1 LQNFFAELKR
11 RNVVRAAILYAVS
24 AWLLMQIVDVMF
36 PALHLP
42 EWTVTLIAALLTL
55 LFPLVLIFAWV
66 FEVTP
71 EGLKRTEG
79 VAPAPSATQHTSR
92 RMEGIILA
100 ALFLAL
106 GLLLYQLVTS
116 HREPAQPVDSAPP
129 VADGGPRTPADLKS
143 VAVLPFVNM
152 SNDPDNEFF
161 SDGISEELLDALVK
175 LAGLRVPSRT
185 SSFAFK
191 GKNVDVI
198 DIGRALNV
206 DHVVEGSVRK
216 SGNQVRVTAQLIDLR
231 TDSHLWS
238 QTYDRELDDIFAV
251 QDEIARGIAQALEI
265 QLGLGAGDH
274 LVTQSTSSMQAYEL
288 YLRAGQLWQLRRSEA
303 VSNAEA
309 ILLRAIELDP
319 DFAQA
324 WARLA
329 AVYMVTSSWSEAEL
343 AEKTARAE
351 MAARRAL
358 QLTPSLAQPRAVL
371 ANIAAGQQNYAES
384 ERLFREAIELEP
396 SDPITHL
403 WYAILL
409 NGLGRQH
416 EASLEYRL
424 AVTLDPLA
432 PIGLSWLAAYH
443 IQSGSLSAAL
453 DAAQQSMAIGYGYG
467 HILAYQ
473 VLARLGQFD
482 RAEAELR
489 EGLKHDGIDAAFV
502 DVLMAAWRN
511 PSPSEAA
518 IKAVAA
524 TLALPDQIYTYA
536 DLLANDALFDG
547 FKDLRGTQLYLS
559 LPVLWDVTSTK
570 LRRDPRFHALVQELR
585 LLDYWRAS
593 DQWPDLCRPA
603 GESIECDVAKEAH
616 P

>member
-1 LQNFFAELKR
+1 
-11 RNVVRAAILYAVS
+11 
-24 AWLLMQIVDVMF
+24 
-36 PALHLP
+36 
-42 EWTVTLIAALLTL
+42 
-55 LFPLVLIFAWV
+55 
-66 FEVTP
+66 
-71 EGLKRTEG
+71 
-79 VAPAPSATQHTSR
+79 
-92 RMEGIILA
+92 MEGIILA

-106 GLLLYQLVTS
+106 GLLLYQLITS